1 MSMFAD
7 AKISSLGYLWSLQLH
22 WGNGPT
28 HHIIYSHFSGTVI
41 SLVNIGNVINTT
53 DLKVNNVVNG
63 NRLVLVGSSRLQLG
77 NQEK

>member
-7 AKISSLGYLWSLQLH
+7 AKISSLGYLWSLQRH

-28 HHIIYSHFSGTVI
+28 RHIIYSHFSGTVI

-63 NRLVLVGSSRLQLG
+63 NRLVLVCSSPLQLG

>member
-1 MSMFAD
+1 MFAD

-22 WGNGPT
+22 SGNGLAR
-28 HHIIYSHFSGTVI
+28 HIIYSHFSGTVI
-41 SLVNIGNVINTT
+41 SLVNIGKVIDTT
-53 DLKVNNVVNG
+53 VLLVNNNVNG